1 MCADLLAYF
10 GWITNGNWI
19 SCQYCTTKRSFM
31 VCAWFCINWPS
42 MCSTKKMQSVPFQK
56 RGRLTP
62 PCTKIGHTSIEVY
75 FLFLSNAMKE
85 IEIRCK
91 MDKIDM
97 LSVTWFW
104 FVVSAVEQS
113 LLPCS
118 TLISSLNMHTCMKSC
133 QHVHD
138 PPRSSVVTGKVTAKL
153 ISKVM
158 FSFKWKH
165 LNWDP
170 CYDKKCCWNTC
181 PFWCS
186 STTAPSFEHNGYLIW
201 FWHANPSRMSL
212 LIPLM
217 TNRKD
222 MKWYHELIHACDRSC
237 MSFDSFCIDKTFS
250 MFLILSYLNN
260 FVQISL
266 FAWYKLLWAH
276 IFLWLGQHMFW
287 WYYPI
292 TNLSISPIFPF
303 PMRLLSMKSF

>member
-1 MCADLLAYF
+1 
-10 GWITNGNWI
+10 
-19 SCQYCTTKRSFM
+19 M

-56 RGRLTP
+56 SGRLTP

-75 FLFLSNAMKE
+75 FLFMSNAMKE

-104 FVVSAVEQS
+104 FVVSAVEHL

-118 TLISSLNMHTCMKSC
+118 TLVSWLIMHTCMKSC

-165 LNWDP
+165 LN
-170 CYDKKCCWNTC
+170 
-181 PFWCS
+181 
-186 STTAPSFEHNGYLIW
+186 
-201 FWHANPSRMSL
+201 
-212 LIPLM
+212 
-217 TNRKD
+217 
-222 MKWYHELIHACDRSC
+222 
-237 MSFDSFCIDKTFS
+237 
-250 MFLILSYLNN
+250 
-260 FVQISL
+260 
-266 FAWYKLLWAH
+266 
-276 IFLWLGQHMFW
+276 
-287 WYYPI
+287 
-292 TNLSISPIFPF
+292 
-303 PMRLLSMKSF
+303 